1 MDQGDGEEAQAFT
14 VDGRREGIGGKMAE
28 GPYLMGIDFGTGGA
42 RVGIFDQ
49 EGTPLVF
56 HGVEW
61 ETKHPRPGWAEQDPD
76 DWWSCLV
83 QATKGALEESG
94 VAPEEI
100 AGIAVDTTSCTVVA
114 MDENDKHLRPAIMWM
129 DVRASDQAERASNTG
144 DPALKY
150 NGYGAVSAEWGLPKA
165 LWLKENERETYD
177 NARHICDCQD
187 WLNNRLTGEWVAS
200 INVVAAKYHYDRGV
214 GGWPVSFYEAVGVED
229 VLEKFPDPVLDLGAV
244 VGELRKEA
252 AEELGLKAGTPVAQG
267 AIDGYSGAVGLGV
280 TEPGKMA
287 LITGS
292 SHSMLGQSAEPIHGR
307 GFWGA
312 YTDAVIPGQY
322 TVEGGQVSTGSVVAW
337 FKNQFAMKA
346 NQEAGERGE
355 DPYVILNEMA
365 ENIPIG
371 SNGLVVIDYF
381 QGNRTPHTDSLAR
394 GIMWGLSLSHTE
406 AHMFRAI
413 LEGICYGTEHI
424 LRTMRGHDFEPKLNV
439 VSGGPAKSE
448 LWMQMHADVSGVP
461 ISMTRVS
468 EGPVLGSAMLAS
480 VGAGIYPDVQAAAQ
494 NMVHTERT
502 IEPNLEAHEAYKFY
516 VDRYIETY
524 PAMKELMHKTVR
536 HEASGHETA
545 AKKA

>member
-1 MDQGDGEEAQAFT
+1 
-14 VDGRREGIGGKMAE
+14 MAE

-42 RVGIFDQ
+42 RVGIFDR

-56 HGVEW
+56 NGVEW
-61 ETKHPRPGWAEQDPD
+61 ETNFPRPGRAEQDPD
-76 DWWSCLV
+76 VWWSSLV
-83 QATKGALEESG
+83 EATRGAMEKSG
-94 VAPEEI
+94 VSPEEI

-114 MDENDKHLRPAIMWM
+114 VDAQDRHLRPAIMWM
-129 DVRASDQAERASNTG
+129 DVRASDQAQRASETG

-150 NGYGAVSAEWGLPKA
+150 NGYGPVSAEWGLPKS
-165 LWLKENERETYD
+165 LWLKENEPETYD
-177 NARHICDCQD
+177 NAKHICDCQD
-187 WLNNRLTGEWVAS
+187 WLNNRLTGEWAAS

-214 GGWPVSFYEAVGVED
+214 GGWPVSLYEAVGVED

-252 AEELGLKAGTPVAQG
+252 ADELGLKAGTPVAQG

-292 SHSMLGQSAEPIHGR
+292 SHAMLGQVAKPIHGQ

-312 YTDAVIPGQY
+312 YTDAVIPGQF

-337 FKNQFAMKA
+337 FKNGFAMKA
-346 NQEAGERGE
+346 NEEARKRGV
-355 DPYVILNEMA
+355 DPYEVLNEMA
-365 ENIPIG
+365 RDIPIG
-371 SNGLVVIDYF
+371 SDGLVVIDYF

-394 GIMWGLSLSHTE
+394 GMMWGLSLGHTE

-413 LEGICYGTEHI
+413 IEGICYGTEDAI
-424 LRTMRGHDFEPKLNV
+424 RAMRAHDFEPRLNV
-439 VSGGPAKSE
+439 VSGGPTKSE
-448 LWMQMHADVSGVP
+448 LWMQMHADVSNIP
-461 ISMTRVS
+461 ISLTRVS
-468 EGPVLGSAMLAS
+468 EGPVLGSAMMAA
-480 VGAGIYPDVQAAAQ
+480 VGAGIYPDVQTAAD
-494 NMVHTERT
+494 NMVHTEET
-502 IEPNLEAHEAYKFY
+502 IEPNPEAHEAYKFY

-536 HEASGHETA
+536 HEASGHEA
-545 AKKA
+545 VAEGV